1 MNTNVF
7 RLLLL
12 GSLFSLSACVQQ
24 SEVRQMKHSVSTLNQ
39 EMTQLNKETVKITQ
53 QNRLNAKSS
62 SGVYL
67 LPGAKT
73 PARLESQIGTLR
85 MSLVNITPD
94 TDGTT
99 LTLRIQGESNDP
111 LPAFSGTVEYGQIQG
126 TIDNFQEINVQNQ
139 LINAPAS
146 VLAPS
151 DVDIPLQLKG
161 ISVDQ
166 LLLCSKRI
174 AGRFCAS
181 RNIFS
186 RHFVTLLTSPRLIV
200 KVCNKGESQYN
211 PRPNVCKRERN
222 RLRK

>member
-53 QNRLNAKSS
+53 QNKLNAKSS

-111 LPAFSGTVEYGQIQG
+111 LPAYGQIQG

-161 ISVDQ
+161 MSVDQ
-166 LLLCSKRI
+166 LGFVRI
-174 AGRFCAS
+174 HD
-181 RNIFS
+181 IQP
-186 RHFVTLLTSPRLIV
+186 VM
-200 KVCNKGESQYN
+200 Q
-211 PRPNVCKRERN
+211 
-222 RLRK
+222 

>member
-39 EMTQLNKETVKITQ
+39 EMTQLNQETVKITQ

-94 TDGTT
+94 ADGTT
-99 LTLRIQGESNDP
+99 LTLRIQGESNDA

-166 LLLCSKRI
+166 LGFVRI
-174 AGRFCAS
+174 HD
-181 RNIFS
+181 IQP
-186 RHFVTLLTSPRLIV
+186 VM
-200 KVCNKGESQYN
+200 Q
-211 PRPNVCKRERN
+211 
-222 RLRK
+222 

>member
-1 MNTNVF
+1 
-7 RLLLL
+7 
-12 GSLFSLSACVQQ
+12 
-24 SEVRQMKHSVSTLNQ
+24 
-39 EMTQLNKETVKITQ
+39 MTQLNKETVKITQ

-67 LPGAKT
+67 LPSKT

-161 ISVDQ
+161 MSVDQ
-166 LLLCSKRI
+166 LGFVRI
-174 AGRFCAS
+174 HD
-181 RNIFS
+181 IQP
-186 RHFVTLLTSPRLIV
+186 VM
-200 KVCNKGESQYN
+200 Q
-211 PRPNVCKRERN
+211 
-222 RLRK
+222 